1 MVSTTISDK
10 GQITIPQEIRD
21 YLKLNPGT
29 KIQFV
34 IDEQGQVKIVPLKFS
49 VEDLSGILHRP
60 GMKKAIVEDME
71 NAIQEA
77 ANDWTRY

>member
-1 MVSTTISDK
+1 MVSTIVSDK

-34 IDEQGQVKIVPLKFS
+34 IDEEGQVKIVPLKFS

-60 GMKKAIVEDME
+60 GMKKATIEDME

-77 ANDWTRY
+77 ANDWT

>member
-1 MVSTTISDK
+1 MVSTIVSDK

-34 IDEQGQVKIVPLKFS
+34 IDEKGQVKIIPLKFS

-60 GMKKAIVEDME
+60 GMKKATIEDME

-77 ANDWTRY
+77 ANDWT

>member
-1 MVSTTISDK
+1 MVSTIVSDK

-34 IDEQGQVKIVPLKFS
+34 IDERGQVKIIPLKFS

-60 GMKKAIVEDME
+60 GMKKATIEDME

>member
-1 MVSTTISDK
+1 MANTISDR

-21 YLKLNPGT
+21 YLKLNAGT
-29 KIQFV
+29 KIEFV
-34 IDEQGQVKIVPLKFS
+34 IDEEGQVKIIPLKFS

-60 GMKKAIVEDME
+60 GIEKATLEDME

-77 ANDWTRY
+77 AIDWS